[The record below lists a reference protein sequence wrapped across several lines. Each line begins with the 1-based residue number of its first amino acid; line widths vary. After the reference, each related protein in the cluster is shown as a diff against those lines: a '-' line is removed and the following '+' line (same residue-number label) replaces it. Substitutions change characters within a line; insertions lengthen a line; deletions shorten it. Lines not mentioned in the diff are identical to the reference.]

1 VTAIAESIADSKQ
14 RTQNAFLFVLGAYFV
29 LQIVIRVLQ
38 GGAVEMDEAE
48 QIFYAQHF
56 RLGYENQPPLYTWV
70 QAILFKLFGINHF
83 GLALAKNIFMFVLYA
98 SVYQTARPLL
108 GTLGAATVT
117 SSLIMIVTLGWE
129 AQIDRTHSILA
140 TAVAAASLWAYY
152 ALLRHP
158 ARPLRALL
166 GLLFG
171 LGMLSKYN
179 FLVFALGLAGASLLV
194 PEHRRVVWTRDAWIT
209 PAVAAI
215 CVVPHAA
222 WFFEQIHVA
231 TAETLR
237 KMHEGGAPSTYG
249 LNLLTGSKHFF
260 LSIVSFVTPLWLP
273 LAFAWRGRKPGTPRF
288 ESQDVRLFF
297 WLYATGLGGVAAL
310 VLAGQLVHLQSRWLQ
325 PLLFSFP
332 LAFFLFFPPRSD
344 RVYRRLLLTMAIFC
358 MVLVTALALRP
369 QIQSALGR
377 HPRIFQPYGQLA
389 AEVEARFPGVQAFA
403 VQDRFV
409 GGNIKLRFPGVPV
422 VLFSD
427 ACALQGKVLVL
438 SGDSFDDRP
447 RAPMPACPGMRVIEH
462 GQMRQWSVERPREQ
476 VVFDY
481 ALVTTGGQPRP
492 RRNDLVTVV
501 VASVPGLASPEH
513 VRRDTGK

>member
-1 VTAIAESIADSKQ
+1 VTAIVESIADSKQ
-14 RTQNAFLFVLGAYFV
+14 RTHNGFVFVLAAYFL

-38 GGAVEMDEAE
+38 AGAVEMDEAE

-70 QAILFKLFGINHF
+70 QAIIFKLFGIHHF

-108 GTLGAATVT
+108 GTLGAATVS

-152 ALLRHP
+152 GLLRRPALLQRV
-158 ARPLRALL
+158 LL
-166 GLLFG
+166 GLLLG

-179 FLVFALGLAGASLLV
+179 FLVFILGLVGASLLV
-194 PEHRRVVWTRDAWIT
+194 PEHRRIVWTRAAWIT
-209 PAVAAI
+209 PAVAAV
-215 CVVPHAA
+215 CVAPHAL
-222 WFFEQIHVA
+222 WFFDQINIA

-237 KMHEGGAPSTYG
+237 KMHEGGSPATYG
-249 LNLLTGSKHFF
+249 LNLMEGSKRFF
-260 LSIVSFVTPLWLP
+260 LSLFSFVTPLWLP

-297 WLYATGLGGVAAL
+297 WLYASGLGCVAAL

-325 PLLFSFP
+325 PLLFAFP
-332 LAFFLFFPPRSD
+332 LAFFVFFPPKSD
-344 RVYRRLLLTMAIFC
+344 LVYRRLLLTMAIFC
-358 MVLVTALALRP
+358 VVLVTALALRP

-389 AEVEARFPGVQAFA
+389 AEIGERFPDVQAFA

-409 GGNIKLRFPGVPV
+409 GGNIKLQFPQAPV
-422 VLFSD
+422 VLLRD
-427 ACALQGKVLVL
+427 ACVQQGKVLML
-438 SGDSFDDRP
+438 SGDGFDDRP
-447 RAPMPACPGMRVIEH
+447 RAPMPACAGMRVLER
-462 GQMRQWSVERPREQ
+462 GQLRQRSIERPREQ

-481 ALVTTGGQPRP
+481 ALVTTGGEPRIH
-492 RRNDLVTVV
+492 RKDVVTVV
-501 VASVPGLASPEH
+501 LGETARVHP
-513 VRRDTGK
+513 